1 MAVVTIMCSKTG
13 DFVSTGL
20 EMDAA
25 AFDALPSKIARM
37 RCPSCGSEHAW
48 AKGSAWLSG
57 FGVPSPAPRMAEQR
71 ALKARLPTPHERMIG
86 ELLGERER

>member
-20 EMDAA
+20 EMDAST
-25 AFDALPSKIARM
+25 FDALPSKIYRM

-57 FGVPSPAPRMAEQR
+57 FGVPSPATRIFR
-71 ALKARLPTPHERMIG
+71 
-86 ELLGERER
+86 

>member
-20 EMDAA
+20 EMDTA
-25 AFDALPSKIARM
+25 AFDALPSKIYRM
-37 RCPSCGSEHAW
+37 RCPSCGYEHVW

-57 FGVPSPAPRMAEQR
+57 FGLPPPAPRVADQR
-71 ALKARLPTPHERMIG
+71 AVKARLPDPLERMIG